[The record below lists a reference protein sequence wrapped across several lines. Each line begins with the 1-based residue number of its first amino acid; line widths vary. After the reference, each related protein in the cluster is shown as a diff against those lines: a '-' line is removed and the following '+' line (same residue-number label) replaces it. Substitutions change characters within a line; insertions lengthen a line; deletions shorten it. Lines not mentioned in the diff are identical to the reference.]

1 MKTMQ
6 VAEIAENKFHQ
17 AMSVQGSDLSFNLRQ
32 AMLIG
37 IVTENGE
44 VEVHAEIAGADDIY
58 DLLQS
63 DTARLATKAFD
74 YVAIATSGWAAPLPV
89 DYDGDSEELDAPS
102 AHPERRRVR
111 LFVIASRE
119 DTASVLRFQD
129 DSEHPVLDG
138 GNAVGP
144 LADAVRSLFED

>member
-37 IVTENGE
+37 IVAENGE

-129 DSEHPVLDG
+129 DSEHPVLDAG
-138 GNAVGP
+138 QAVGP

>member
-1 MKTMQ
+1 METMQ

-17 AMSVQGSDLSFNLRQ
+17 AMSVQGSDLAFNLKQ

-37 IVTENGE
+37 IVAENGN
-44 VEVHAEIAGADDIY
+44 VEVHAEIAGAEDIY

-74 YVAIATSGWAAPLPV
+74 YIAIATSGWAAPLPV
-89 DYDGDSEELDAPS
+89 DYDGDEELDAPS

-111 LFVIASRE
+111 LFVIASRA

-129 DSEHPVLDG
+129 DSEHPVLDAG
-138 GNAVGP
+138 QASGP
-144 LADAVRSLFED
+144 LADAVRSLFEG

>member
-129 DSEHPVLDG
+129 DSEHPVLDA

>member
-17 AMSVQGSDLSFNLRQ
+17 AMSIQGSDLAFNLRQ

-37 IVTENGE
+37 IVAENGE
-44 VEVHAEIAGADDIY
+44 VEVHAEIAGAEDIY

-74 YVAIATSGWAAPLPV
+74 YIAIATSGWAAPLPT
-89 DYDGDSEELDAPS
+89 DYDGDNEELDAPS

-119 DTASVLRFQD
+119 ETASVLRFQD

>member
-138 GNAVGP
+138 GQAVGP

>member
-129 DSEHPVLDG
+129 DSDHPVLDA